1 MPLVPLTLQLPPHVP
16 LYVDLDGTLVQTDTL
31 HELVLLLLKR
41 NPFYLLAL
49 LWWCLGGKAHLK
61 RQVSDRVVLDAGTL
75 PWHAAC
81 LAWVRQERASGRPV
95 FLATAADA
103 RIAQA
108 VADTLGCFQGVLA
121 SNGVG
126 ASDTNLSQGRKRQAI
141 EQHAQ
146 ALGADR
152 YAYAGNSADDLPVWA
167 GAAAAVAVNT
177 PAGVLG
183 RLQQTHP
190 AALVMPGPVAG
201 WRTWLKAI
209 RITQWAKNALLFVPL
224 LAAHRWDG
232 GAWALVLGAF
242 VAFGLCA
249 SATYLVNDLL
259 DLPNDRRHPHKR
271 FRPLAAGRLPV
282 AAAVGV
288 AAGMLALGLVGAW
301 CLSPSLFGLLLLYT
315 ATTLAY
321 SLRLKRVV
329 LLDVLV
335 LSALYT
341 LRLVA
346 GAVPVGVE
354 LSNWLL
360 AISVFL
366 FLSLAL
372 VKRCAELEEVLADG
386 QTTEARGR
394 GYHQDDLASL
404 RAMGV
409 SSGFLTVLVLA
420 LYVDSQTGR
429 ALYAQPG
436 WLWGGAPLLLWWIMR
451 MWLKTSR
458 RELRGEDPLQF
469 ALRDPFSWVLV
480 LALGVLGALATG
492 GL

>member
-1 MPLVPLTLQLPPHVP
+1 
-16 LYVDLDGTLVQTDTL
+16 
-31 HELVLLLLKR
+31 
-41 NPFYLLAL
+41 
-49 LWWCLGGKAHLK
+49 
-61 RQVSDRVVLDAGTL
+61 
-75 PWHAAC
+75 
-81 LAWVRQERASGRPV
+81 
-95 FLATAADA
+95 
-103 RIAQA
+103 
-108 VADTLGCFQGVLA
+108 
-121 SNGVG
+121 
-126 ASDTNLSQGRKRQAI
+126 
-141 EQHAQ
+141 
-146 ALGADR
+146 LGAPG
-152 YAYAGNSADDLPVWA
+152 YAYAGNSSDDLPVWT
-167 GAAAAVAVNT
+167 GAAEAIAVNA
-177 PAGVLG
+177 PPGVLL
-183 RLQQTHP
+183 RLRQVHAQPRVFSGP
-190 AALVMPGPVAG
+190 AAGL
-201 WRTWLKAI
+201 RTWAKAI
-209 RITQWAKNALLFVPL
+209 RLTQWAKNALLFIPL
-224 LAAHRWDG
+224 LAAHRWEP
-232 GAWALVLGAF
+232 GAWGMVLGAF
-242 VAFGLCA
+242 VVFGLCA

-259 DLPNDRRHPHKR
+259 DLPNDRRHTHKR
-271 FRPLAAGRLPV
+271 LRPLAAGTIPV
-282 AAAVGV
+282 AQAVVVSVCLMG
-288 AAGMLALGLVGAW
+288 LALWGAAW
-301 CLSPSLFGLLLLYT
+301 LSLSLLALLLLYT

-321 SLRLKRVV
+321 SLRLKRVA

-372 VKRCAELEEVLADG
+372 VKRCAELEEVLADD
-386 QTTEARGR
+386 QKTQARGR

-429 ALYAQPG
+429 ALYAQPA
-436 WLWGGAPLLLWWIMR
+436 WLWGAAPLLLWWIMR

-480 LALGVLGALATG
+480 LALGLLGALATTG
-492 GL
+492 F